1 MLRRWT
7 LAVLT
12 CAVLAAIV
20 LLCAGITCDSEADA
34 LPSAAQSDAE
44 PKGETQDNSV
54 QKKSSARKG
63 EGSTSLFYG
72 VLSEDVTALHVHS
85 EDRSFAFLCG
95 EGGVSVNG
103 QMADD
108 EGFSTLIEQILSL
121 PVMACD
127 PFSPEEDALLTLI
140 LTANGADRTASFYPT
155 ESREMARVISCA
167 QEETLYGQV
176 KSWRI
181 GTLLMACDGTRIQDE
196 SGNETPAQ

>member
-12 CAVLAAIV
+12 CATLAAVV
-20 LLCAGITCDSEADA
+20 LLCAGIARESEADA
-34 LPSAAQSDAE
+34 LPAAAQSDAQQ
-44 PKGETQDNSV
+44 KDETQSSNA
-54 QKKSSARKG
+54 QKKTPARKG
-63 EGSTSLFYG
+63 EGSARLFSG
-72 VLSEDVTALHVHS
+72 VTGEHVTALIVHS
-85 EDRSFAFLCG
+85 EDRSFEFLCG
-95 EGGVSVNG
+95 EGSVSVNG

-108 EGFSTLIEQILSL
+108 EVFSTLMEQILTL

-127 PFSPEEDALLTLI
+127 PFSPEGDAVLTLI
-140 LTANGADRTASFYPT
+140 LTANGADWTASFYQT
-155 ESREMARVISCA
+155 ESQEMARVISRV

>member
-1 MLRRWT
+1 MVRRWT

-12 CAVLAAIV
+12 CAMLAAVV
-20 LLCAGITCDSEADA
+20 LLCAGIARESEADA
-34 LPSAAQSDAE
+34 PPAAAQNDAE
-44 PKGETQDNSV
+44 PKGEAQNDDSP
-54 QKKSSARKG
+54 KKTSARKG
-63 EGSTSLFYG
+63 EGSARLFAG
-72 VLSEDVTALHVHS
+72 VTGEAITALHVHS
-85 EDRSFAFLCG
+85 EDRCFEFLCS
-95 EGGVSVNG
+95 GGSVSVNG
-103 QMADD
+103 QMADY
-108 EGFSTLIEQILSL
+108 EVFSTLMEQILTL

-127 PFSPEEDALLTLI
+127 PFSPEEDAVLTLI

-155 ESREMARVISCA
+155 DSQEMARVISCA

>member
-63 EGSTSLFYG
+63 EGSARLFSG
-72 VLSEDVTALHVHS
+72 VTGEHVTALIVHS
-85 EDRSFAFLCG
+85 EDRNFEFLCG
-95 EGGVSVNG
+95 EGSVSVNG

-108 EGFSTLIEQILSL
+108 EVFSTLMEQILTL
-121 PVMACD
+121 PVMTCD
-127 PFSPEEDALLTLI
+127 PFSPEEDAVLTLI

-155 ESREMARVISCA
+155 ESQEMARVISCA
-167 QEETLYGQV
+167 QEQTLYGQV